1 MSIWGYD
8 AKHDL
13 LFLERSQEVVDRH
26 PDLEVPEPMTI
37 SRRTLLAAAASAVPL
52 VRARSQGAPTIKI
65 GVLNDMSGP
74 YMNTGGPTS
83 IICAKQALEDFG
95 VSGKGL
101 NVEVINAD
109 HQNKP
114 DLAVSIARQWFDRD
128 GVDMLLDVPTSSVAL
143 AVQSVAR
150 EKNKVY
156 LNSGAATSDLTGK
169 ACSPNFIHW
178 AYDTYM
184 LARSTGGA
192 MVKAG
197 GDSWYF
203 LTADYAF
210 GKQLQADTTAMAMA
224 QGGKVLGSSPYP
236 FPGTT
241 DFSSFLV
248 QAQSSKAKVLGLC
261 NAGADTVNSIKQAR
275 EFGINQTMKV
285 AALLMFVN
293 DVHAL
298 SLDVAQG
305 LILTESFYW
314 DLNDRTRA
322 FTNRVRPKTPNNY
335 PNMTHAGCYS
345 ATLHYLKT
353 VAQMGAA
360 EAKKDGAA
368 TVARM
373 KAMPVEDDCFGKTTI
388 REDGRNL
395 TPAYLFEVKKPS
407 ESKGPWDYYK
417 LLATTPG
424 DQAYRPLAE
433 GNCPLVKA

>member
-1 MSIWGYD
+1 
-8 AKHDL
+8 
-13 LFLERSQEVVDRH
+13 
-26 PDLEVPEPMTI
+26 MTI
-37 SRRTLLAAAASAVPL
+37 SRRTLLGTATAAAALPL
-52 VRARSQGAPTIKI
+52 VRARAQGSPAIKI

-83 IICAKQALEDFG
+83 IICCKQALEDFG
-95 VSGKGL
+95 VSAKGL

-114 DLAVSIARQWFDRD
+114 DLAVSIARQWSDRD
-128 GVDMLLDVPTSSVAL
+128 GVDVILDVPTSSVAL
-143 AVQSVAR
+143 AVQGVTK
-150 EKNKVY
+150 EKNKVF
-156 LNSGAATSDLTGK
+156 LACGPATSDLTGK
-169 ACSPNFIHW
+169 ACSPNFVHW
-178 AYDTYM
+178 VYDTYM
-184 LARSTGGA
+184 LAKSTGGA

-197 GDSWYF
+197 GNSWYF

-210 GKQLQADTTAMAMA
+210 GKQLQADTTSFVQAA
-224 QGGKVLGSSPYP
+224 GGKVVGSQAYP

-248 QAQSSKAKVLGLC
+248 QAQSSGAKVLGLA

-275 EFGINQTMKV
+275 EFGINKSMKV
-285 AALLMFVN
+285 AALLMFIT

-298 SLDVAQG
+298 GLDVSAG
-305 LILTESFYW
+305 LNLTESFYW

-322 FTNRVRPKTPNNY
+322 FTNRVKDKTPNNW
-335 PNMTHAGCYS
+335 PNMIHAGCYS

-353 VAQMGAA
+353 VMDMGAA

-373 KAMPVEDDCFGKTTI
+373 KKMPVEDDCFGKTTI

-407 ESKGPWDYYK
+407 ESKGPWDYFK
-417 LLATTPG
+417 LLATTLG
-424 DQAYRPLAE
+424 EQAYRPLGE
-433 GNCPLVKA
+433 GHCSFVKA